1 LYVQYKGFCHHIK
14 TYNNQHFHDSL
25 IDFNYY
31 FLNLK
36 SPIYIY
42 RQVSMPSSKWT
53 HTLITKQFEED
64 LNMQRLF
71 GMGYGGYPG
80 MGFGGYGMR
89 YGGSPRIGFEGSRI
103 GFGGYRTGY
112 GGYVPA
118 SRLIEVTSFNLSAT
132 TVAYQGSKV
141 PGYTTIE
148 LHTNVPTRGYL
159 LVIGSGVQ
167 TKINLSTVAFKTV
180 HKVDW
185 VPWDDTKKAPLP
197 AGIYQISGYLTDQ
210 QYNQIQGYP
219 LGKLTVISESSP
231 KPLIDGV
238 SPNPVVFSPKY
249 GQTQTQSVQI
259 PFNLNRPAVVQ
270 LTIRNTNGDEIYTG
284 NKETLSPGSHTVS
297 WNGTDN
303 TGRIVMDGSYE
314 IVFKTIETAY
324 NYPSTTPLTL
334 RSGTITIKDA
344 DYYIPVSRL
353 KEIVTDASFQS
364 PSFTPDGDGVNDKVT
379 GQFTLAVPAKLS
391 IYIANPAGANAAFVV
406 REQTFEAGTH
416 TFEWDGSD
424 IYGGKVPN
432 GSYFIKLN
440 VIEGPN
446 NGYITF
452 PSAVKVENMYEIKPM
467 QPEKRVRVIS
477 ETAKMSV
484 DPGGQG
490 YTAIKGDT
498 FPLMSEA
505 IENGK
510 YTVLVK
516 EGVTGTISVSDVELV
531 TEPSPAK
538 QTMDYIVVSGDT
550 LWKIASKFN
559 TTSSEIVTLNNLDP
573 NQYLYV
579 GQKLKVPAPASQPEQ
594 QATTTYTVVS
604 SDTLWKIAQKF
615 GVTAQAIVDANK
627 LNPSA
632 YLYVGQKLIIPGVA
646 QPEVQATTTYTVVSG
661 DTLWKIAQ
669 KFGVTAQAI
678 VDANKLNPSA
688 YLYVGQKLLIPGVA
702 QPEVPAVTA
711 YTVVSGDTLWKIAQK
726 SGVTAQAIVDANK
739 LNPTA
744 YLYIGQKLIIPPKQ

>member
-1 LYVQYKGFCHHIK
+1 
-14 TYNNQHFHDSL
+14 
-25 IDFNYY
+25 
-31 FLNLK
+31 
-36 SPIYIY
+36 
-42 RQVSMPSSKWT
+42 
-53 HTLITKQFEED
+53 
-64 LNMQRLF
+64 MQRLH
-71 GMGYGGYPG
+71 GMGYGGYPFMRYSG
-80 MGFGGYGMR
+80 SSRMGYGMI
-89 YGGSPRIGFEGSRI
+89 YSSFPRM
-103 GFGGYRTGY
+103 GYAMGY
-112 GGYVPA
+112 GVYGHE
-118 SRLIEVTSFNLSAT
+118 SRLMEVTSFQLSAS

-148 LHTNVPTRGYL
+148 LHTSVPTRGYL
-159 LVIGSGVQ
+159 LVVGNGIQ
-167 TKINLSTVAFKTV
+167 TKINLSNVAYKTV

-197 AGIYQISGYLTDQ
+197 AGIYQIKGYLTDQ
-210 QYNQIQGYP
+210 QFNQMQGYP
-219 LGKLTVISESSP
+219 LGTLTVVSESNP

-249 GQTQTQSVQI
+249 GQTQIQSVQI
-259 PFNLNRPAVVQ
+259 PFNLNRPAEVQ
-270 LTIRNTNGDEIYTG
+270 LTIRNSNGDEIYAG
-284 NKETLSPGSHTVS
+284 SKQTLSPGSHTVS
-297 WNGTDN
+297 WNGTDK

-324 NYPSTTPLTL
+324 NYPSTTPLIWRT
-334 RSGTITIKDA
+334 GTITIKDA

-353 KEIVTDASFQS
+353 KEIVTGASFQS
-364 PSFTPDGDGVNDKVT
+364 PSFTPNGDGINDKVT
-379 GQFTLAVPAKLS
+379 GQFTLAVPAKIT
-391 IYIANPAGANAAFVV
+391 IYIANAAGATAAFVGS
-406 REQTFEAGTH
+406 EQSLEAGTH

-432 GSYFIKLN
+432 GSYFIKLK

-452 PSAVKVENMYEIKPM
+452 PGAVKVENMYEIKPM

-490 YTAIKGDT
+490 FIASKGDT
-498 FPLMSEA
+498 FPLMSES

-510 YTVLVK
+510 YTVLIK

-538 QTMDYIVVSGDT
+538 PTMEYIVVSGDT
-550 LWKIASKFN
+550 LWKIAAKFN

-579 GQKLKVPAPASQPEQ
+579 GQKLKVPASQSQPEQ
-594 QATTTYTVVS
+594 
-604 SDTLWKIAQKF
+604 
-615 GVTAQAIVDANK
+615 
-627 LNPSA
+627 
-632 YLYVGQKLIIPGVA
+632 
-646 QPEVQATTTYTVVSG
+646 QATTTYTVVSG

-678 VDANKLNPSA
+678 VDANKLEPSMYLYVGQKLFIPGIVQPESPVVITYTIVSGDTLWKIA
-688 YLYVGQKLLIPGVA
+688 QKFGVTAQAIVDANKLDPTGYLYVGQKLLIPGVT
-702 QPEVPAVTA
+702 QPIPVQSTVTT
-711 YTVVSGDTLWKIAQK
+711 YVVLSGDTLWKIAQK
-726 SGVTAQAIVDANK
+726 FSVTPQAIVDTNK
-739 LNPTA
+739 LDPTG
-744 YLYIGQKLIIPPKQ
+744 YLYIGQKLIIPPKM

>member
-1 LYVQYKGFCHHIK
+1 
-14 TYNNQHFHDSL
+14 
-25 IDFNYY
+25 
-31 FLNLK
+31 
-36 SPIYIY
+36 
-42 RQVSMPSSKWT
+42 
-53 HTLITKQFEED
+53 
-64 LNMQRLF
+64 MQRLF
-71 GMGYGGYPG
+71 RMGYGGYPG

-89 YGGSPRIGFEGSRI
+89 YGGSASM
-103 GFGGYRTGY
+103 GFGGYRMGYTDSASMGFGGYRMGY
-112 GGYVPA
+112 GGYRQA
-118 SRLIEVTSFNLSAT
+118 IEVTSFTLSAS
-132 TVAYQGSKV
+132 TVAYQGSRV
-141 PGYTTIE
+141 PGYTTIQ
-148 LHTNVPTRGYL
+148 LQTNVPTRGYL
-159 LVIGSGVQ
+159 LIVGNGIQ
-167 TKINLSTVAFKTV
+167 TKINLSTMAFKTV

-197 AGIYQISGYLTDQ
+197 PGIYQIKGYLTDQ
-210 QYNQIQGYP
+210 GYNQMQGYP
-219 LGKLTVISESSP
+219 LGTLTVVTETSP

-238 SPNPVVFSPKY
+238 SPNPAVFSPKY
-249 GQTQTQSVQI
+249 GQIQTTSGQI
-259 PFNLNRPAVVQ
+259 TFNLNRPAEVQ
-270 LTIRNTNGDEIYTG
+270 LTIRNINGDEIYTG
-284 NKETLSPGSHTVS
+284 SKQTLSPGSHTVS
-297 WNGTDN
+297 WNGTDK

-324 NYPSTTPLTL
+324 NYPSTTPLIW

-364 PSFTPDGDGVNDKVT
+364 PSFTPDGDGINDKVT

-391 IYIANPAGANAAFVV
+391 VYIANAAGAHAAFAVS
-406 REQTFEAGTH
+406 EQTFEAGTH
-416 TFEWDGSD
+416 TFEWDGTD
-424 IYGGKVPN
+424 IMGGKVPN
-432 GSYFIKLN
+432 GSYFIKLH

-446 NGYITF
+446 SGYITF
-452 PSAVKVENMYEIKPM
+452 PSAVRVENMYEIKPM

-484 DPGGQG
+484 DPAGQG

-531 TEPSPAK
+531 TEPSSAI
-538 QTMDYIVVSGDT
+538 QTTDYIVVSGDT

-573 NQYLYV
+573 NKYLYV

-594 QATTTYTVVS
+594 QAATTYTVVS
-604 SDTLWKIAQKF
+604 GDTLWKISQKFGVTAQAIVDANKLDPAAYLYVGQKLIIPGVAQPELPAVTTYIVVSGDTLWKIAQKF
-615 GVTAQAIVDANK
+615 GVTTQAIVDANK

-632 YLYVGQKLIIPGVA
+632 YLYVGQKLIIPSVA
-646 QPEVQATTTYTVVSG
+646 QPEQPSITTYEVVSG

-669 KFGVTAQAI
+669 KFGVTTQAI
-678 VDANKLNPSA
+678 VDANKL
-688 YLYVGQKLLIPGVA
+688 
-702 QPEVPAVTA
+702 E
-711 YTVVSGDTLWKIAQK
+711 
-726 SGVTAQAIVDANK
+726 
-739 LNPTA
+739 PTA
-744 YLYIGQKLIIPPKQ
+744 YLYIGQKLIIPSIQ

>member
-1 LYVQYKGFCHHIK
+1 
-14 TYNNQHFHDSL
+14 
-25 IDFNYY
+25 
-31 FLNLK
+31 
-36 SPIYIY
+36 
-42 RQVSMPSSKWT
+42 MPSSKWT
-53 HTLITKQFEED
+53 HTLITKQFEEEID
-64 LNMQRLF
+64 MQRLF
-71 GMGYGGYPG
+71 GIGYGGYPG
-80 MGFGGYGMR
+80 IGFGGYGMGYVGSPRMGFGGYGMG
-89 YGGSPRIGFEGSRI
+89 YVGFPRM
-103 GFGGYRTGY
+103 GY
-112 GGYVPA
+112 GRYRPA
-118 SRLIEVTSFNLSAT
+118 YRIIEVTSFKLSSPT
-132 TVAYQGSKV
+132 IAYQGNSV
-141 PGYTTIE
+141 PGYTTFE
-148 LHTNVPTRGYL
+148 LQTNVPTRGYL
-159 LVIGSGVQ
+159 LVVGSGVQ
-167 TKINLSTVAFKTV
+167 TKINLSTVAYKTV

-197 AGIYQISGYLTDQ
+197 TGVYQIKGYLTDQ
-210 QYNQIQGYP
+210 QYNQMQGYP
-219 LGKLTVISESSP
+219 LGTLTVVSESNP

-238 SPNPVVFSPKY
+238 SPNPAVFSPKY
-249 GQTQTQSVQI
+249 GQTQTTSVHI
-259 PFNLNRPAVVQ
+259 PFNLNRPAEVQ
-270 LTIRNTNGDEIYTG
+270 LTIRNINGDEIYTG
-284 NKETLSPGSHTVS
+284 RKETLSPGSQTVS
-297 WNGTDN
+297 WNGTDK

-324 NYPSTTPLTL
+324 NYPSTTPLIW

-353 KEIVTDASFQS
+353 KEIVIDASFQS
-364 PSFTPDGDGVNDKVT
+364 PSFTPDGDGINDKVT

-391 IYIANPAGANAAFVV
+391 IYIANAAGAHAALAVS
-406 REQTFEAGTH
+406 EQTFEAGTH
-416 TFEWDGSD
+416 TFEWDGTD
-424 IYGGKVPN
+424 IMGGKVPN

-440 VIEGPN
+440 VVEGPN

-484 DPGGQG
+484 DPAGQG
-490 YTAIKGDT
+490 YTALKGDT

-538 QTMDYIVVSGDT
+538 QTIDYLVVSGDT

-573 NQYLYV
+573 NKYLYV
-579 GQKLKVPAPASQPEQ
+579 GQKLIVPAPASQPEQ
-594 QATTTYTVVS
+594 QAATSYAVVS
-604 SDTLWKIAQKF
+604 GDTLWKIAQKF

-646 QPEVQATTTYTVVSG
+646 QPELPAITTYTVVSG

-678 VDANKLNPSA
+678 VDANKLIPSA
-688 YLYVGQKLLIPGVA
+688 YLYVGQKLIIPGVV
-702 QPEVPAVTA
+702 QPELPVVTT
-711 YTVVSGDTLWKIAQK
+711 YTVISGDTLWKIAQK
-726 SGVTAQAIVDANK
+726 FGVTAQSIVDANK
-739 LNPTA
+739 LDPTS
-744 YLYIGQKLIIPPKQ
+744 YLYIGQKLIIPSKQ

>member
-1 LYVQYKGFCHHIK
+1 
-14 TYNNQHFHDSL
+14 
-25 IDFNYY
+25 
-31 FLNLK
+31 
-36 SPIYIY
+36 
-42 RQVSMPSSKWT
+42 MPSPKWT
-53 HTLITKQFEED
+53 HTLITKQSEEE

-71 GMGYGGYPG
+71 RMGNGGYPG

-89 YGGSPRIGFEGSRI
+89 YADSARM
-103 GFGGYRTGY
+103 GFGGYRMGY
-112 GGYVPA
+112 GGYRQA
-118 SRLIEVTSFNLSAT
+118 IEVTSFTLSAS
-132 TVAYQGSKV
+132 TVAYQGSRV

-148 LHTNVPTRGYL
+148 LQTNVPTRGYL
-159 LVIGSGVQ
+159 LIVGNGIQ
-167 TKINLSTVAFKTV
+167 TKINLSTMAFKTV

-197 AGIYQISGYLTDQ
+197 PGIYQIKGYLTDQ
-210 QYNQIQGYP
+210 GYNQMQGYP
-219 LGKLTVISESSP
+219 LGSLTVVTETSP

-238 SPNPVVFSPKY
+238 SPNPAVFSPKY
-249 GQTQTQSVQI
+249 GQTQTTSVQI
-259 PFNLNRPAVVQ
+259 TFNLNRPAEVQ
-270 LTIRNTNGDEIYTG
+270 LTIRNINGDEIYTG
-284 NKETLSPGSHTVS
+284 SKQTLSPGSHTVS
-297 WNGTDN
+297 WNGTDK

-324 NYPSTTPLTL
+324 NYPSTTPLIW

-353 KEIVTDASFQS
+353 KEIVIDASFQS
-364 PSFTPDGDGVNDKVT
+364 PSFTPDGDGINDKVT

-391 IYIANPAGANAAFVV
+391 VYIANAAGAHAAFAVS
-406 REQTFEAGTH
+406 EQTFEAGTH
-416 TFEWDGSD
+416 TFEWDGTD
-424 IYGGKVPN
+424 IMGGKVPN
-432 GSYFIKLN
+432 GSYFIKLH

-446 NGYITF
+446 SGYITF
-452 PSAVKVENMYEIKPM
+452 PSAVRVENMYEIKPM

-484 DPGGQG
+484 DPAGQG

-531 TEPSPAK
+531 TEPSSAI
-538 QTMDYIVVSGDT
+538 QTTDYIVVSGDT

-573 NQYLYV
+573 NKYLYI

-594 QATTTYTVVS
+594 QATATYTVVS
-604 SDTLWKIAQKF
+604 GDTLWKIAQKF
-615 GVTAQAIVDANK
+615 SVSAQAIVDANK
-627 LNPSA
+627 LDPTA

-646 QPEVQATTTYTVVSG
+646 QPEQPKQATYIVVSG

-669 KFGVTAQAI
+669 KFGVTTQAI
-678 VDANKLNPSA
+678 VDANKLNPA
-688 YLYVGQKLLIPGVA
+688 VYLYVGQKLIIPSVA
-702 QPEVPAVTA
+702 QPEQPTITTYA
-711 YTVVSGDTLWKIAQK
+711 VVSGDTLWKIAQK
-726 SGVTAQAIVDANK
+726 FGVTTQAIVDANK
-739 LNPTA
+739 LDPTA
-744 YLYIGQKLIIPPKQ
+744 YLYIGQKLIIPSKQ

>member
-1 LYVQYKGFCHHIK
+1 
-14 TYNNQHFHDSL
+14 
-25 IDFNYY
+25 
-31 FLNLK
+31 
-36 SPIYIY
+36 
-42 RQVSMPSSKWT
+42 MPSSIWT
-53 HTLITKQFEED
+53 HTLTTKQFEED

-71 GMGYGGYPG
+71 GMGSGGYPG
-80 MGFGGYGMR
+80 MGFGGYGIGYGSSPRMSFGMR
-89 YGGSPRIGFEGSRI
+89 YGGSPRIGFEGSGM
-103 GFGGYRTGY
+103 GFGGYRMGY
-112 GGYVPA
+112 GGYWPA
-118 SRLIEVTSFNLSAT
+118 SREIEVTSFSLSSP
-132 TVAYQGSKV
+132 TVAYQGSSV

-148 LHTNVPTRGYL
+148 LHTSVPTRGYL
-159 LVIGSGVQ
+159 LVVGNGVQ
-167 TKINLSTVAFKTV
+167 TKINLSTVAFITV

-219 LGKLTVISESSP
+219 LGKLTVVSETSP

-238 SPNPVVFSPKY
+238 SPNPSVFSPKY

-259 PFNLNRPAVVQ
+259 PFNLNRPAIVQ

-284 NKETLSPGSHTVS
+284 NKETLSPGSHTLS

-344 DYYIPVSRL
+344 DYYIPVWRL
-353 KEIVTDASFQS
+353 KEIVTEASFQS

-391 IYIANPAGANAAFVV
+391 IYIANAAGAHAALAVS
-406 REQTFEAGTH
+406 EQTYGAGTH
-416 TFEWDGSD
+416 TFEWGGTD

-432 GSYFIKLN
+432 GRYFIKLN

-531 TEPSPAK
+531 TEPSSAT
-538 QTMDYIVVSGDT
+538 QTTDYIVVSGDT

-579 GQKLKVPAPASQPEQ
+579 GQKLKVPAPAPQPEQ
-594 QATTTYTVVS
+594 PAATTYAVVS
-604 SDTLWKIAQKF
+604 GDTLWKIAQKFGVTPQAIVDANKLNPSAYLYVGQKLIIPVVAQPTITTYTVVSGDTLWKIARKF

-632 YLYVGQKLIIPGVA
+632 YLYVGQKLIIPSAA
-646 QPEVQATTTYTVVSG
+646 QPAHPTTTTYVVVSG

-669 KFGVTAQAI
+669 KFSVTPQAI
-678 VDANKLNPSA
+678 VDANKL
-688 YLYVGQKLLIPGVA
+688 
-702 QPEVPAVTA
+702 
-711 YTVVSGDTLWKIAQK
+711 D
-726 SGVTAQAIVDANK
+726 
-739 LNPTA
+739 PTA

>member
-1 LYVQYKGFCHHIK
+1 
-14 TYNNQHFHDSL
+14 
-25 IDFNYY
+25 
-31 FLNLK
+31 
-36 SPIYIY
+36 
-42 RQVSMPSSKWT
+42 
-53 HTLITKQFEED
+53 
-64 LNMQRLF
+64 MQRIF
-71 GMGYGGYPG
+71 RMGYGGDPGMGFRGYGMGYGASPG
-80 MGFGGYGMR
+80 MGFGGYRVG
-89 YGGSPRIGFEGSRI
+89 YGASPGI
-103 GFGGYRTGY
+103 GFGDYRVGGGYR
-112 GGYVPA
+112 P
-118 SRLIEVTSFNLSAT
+118 SIEVTSFNLSAS

-141 PGYTTIE
+141 PGYTTVQ
-148 LHTNVPTRGYL
+148 LQTNVPTRGYL
-159 LVIGSGVQ
+159 LVVGTGVQ
-167 TKINLSTVAFKTV
+167 TKIILSNVDFKTV

-197 AGIYQISGYLTDQ
+197 AGVYQIKGYLTDQ
-210 QYNQIQGYP
+210 QYNQMQGYP
-219 LGKLTVISESSP
+219 LGTLTVVSESSP

-238 SPNPVVFSPKY
+238 TPNPAVFSPKY
-249 GQTQTQSVQI
+249 GQTQTKSVQI
-259 PFNLNRPAVVQ
+259 SFNLNRPAEVQ
-270 LTIRNTNGDEIYTG
+270 LTIRNSNGDEIYAG
-284 NKETLSPGSHTVS
+284 SKETLSPGSHTVN
-297 WNGTDN
+297 WNGTDK

-324 NYPSTTPLTL
+324 NYPSTTPLIW

-364 PSFTPDGDGVNDKVT
+364 PSFTPDGDGINDKVT

-391 IYIANPAGANAAFVV
+391 IYIANAAGAHAALVV
-406 REQTFEAGTH
+406 TEQSFEAGTH

-432 GSYFIKLN
+432 GSYFIKIS

-446 NGYITF
+446 SGYITF
-452 PSAVKVENMYEIKPM
+452 PSAVKVQNMYEIKPM

-516 EGVTGTISVSDVELV
+516 EGVTGTISASDVELV
-531 TEPSPAK
+531 TEPSLAK
-538 QTMDYIVVSGDT
+538 PTTDYIVVSGDT
-550 LWKIASKFN
+550 LWKIAAKFN

-573 NQYLYV
+573 NKYLYV
-579 GQKLKVPAPASQPEQ
+579 GQKLVVPAPVSQPEQ
-594 QATTTYTVVS
+594 QAATTYSVVS
-604 SDTLWKIAQKF
+604 GDTLWKIAQKF
-615 GVTAQAIVDANK
+615 GVTAQAIVDANN

-632 YLYVGQKLIIPGVA
+632 YLYIGQKLMIPGVA
-646 QPEVQATTTYTVVSG
+646 QPEQPAVTTYTVVSG

-678 VDANKLNPSA
+678 VDANNLIPSA
-688 YLYVGQKLLIPGVA
+688 YLYIGQKLTIPSTA
-702 QPEVPAVTA
+702 QPEQPAKTT

-726 SGVTAQAIVDANK
+726 FGVTTQAIVDANK
-739 LNPTA
+739 LEPTA
-744 YLYIGQKLIIPPKQ
+744 YLYIGQKLIIPSKQ

>member
-1 LYVQYKGFCHHIK
+1 
-14 TYNNQHFHDSL
+14 
-25 IDFNYY
+25 
-31 FLNLK
+31 
-36 SPIYIY
+36 
-42 RQVSMPSSKWT
+42 
-53 HTLITKQFEED
+53 
-64 LNMQRLF
+64 MQRLF
-71 GMGYGGYPG
+71 VMGYGGYPG
-80 MGFGGYGMR
+80 IGFGGYGVG
-89 YGGSPRIGFEGSRI
+89 YGVSSRMD
-103 GFGGYRTGY
+103 FGGYRMGY
-112 GGYVPA
+112 GGYRPA
-118 SRLIEVTSFNLSAT
+118 SRIIEVTSFNLSAS
-132 TVAYQGSKV
+132 TVAYQGSSV

-148 LHTNVPTRGYL
+148 LQTSVPTRGYL
-159 LVIGSGVQ
+159 LIVGNNVQ
-167 TKINLSTVAFKTV
+167 TKINLSTTAYKTL

-197 AGIYQISGYLTDQ
+197 AGTYQIKGYLTDQ
-210 QYNQIQGYP
+210 EYNQMQGYP
-219 LGKLTVISESSP
+219 LGNLTVVSESSP

-238 SPNPVVFSPKY
+238 SPNPAVFSPKY

-259 PFNLNRPAVVQ
+259 PFNLNRPAEVQ
-270 LTIRNTNGDEIYTG
+270 LTIRNSNGDEIYTG
-284 NKETLSPGSHTVS
+284 SKETLSPGSRTVS
-297 WNGTDN
+297 WNGTDK

-314 IVFKTIETAY
+314 IVFKTIETAF
-324 NYPSTTPLTL
+324 NYPSTTPLIW

-364 PSFTPDGDGVNDKVT
+364 PSFTPDGDGINDKVT

-391 IYIANPAGANAAFVV
+391 IYIANAAGAHAAFPVS
-406 REQTFEAGTH
+406 EQTFEAGTH
-416 TFEWDGSD
+416 TFEWDGTD
-424 IYGGKVPN
+424 IMGGKVPN
-432 GSYFIKLN
+432 GSYFIKFN
-440 VIEGPN
+440 VVEGPN

-484 DPGGQG
+484 DPAGQG

-498 FPLMSEA
+498 FPLMSET

-531 TEPSPAK
+531 TEPSSAK
-538 QTMDYIVVSGDT
+538 QTTDYIVVSGDT

-573 NQYLYV
+573 NSYLYV

-594 QATTTYTVVS
+594 QAQITYSVVS
-604 SDTLWKIAQKF
+604 GDTLWKIAQKF
-615 GVTAQAIVDANK
+615 GVTPQAIVDANKLDPTSYLFIGQKLIIPGVAQPELPAVTTYAVVSGDTLWKIAQKFGVTPQAIVDANK

-632 YLYVGQKLIIPGVA
+632 YLYVGQKLIIPSVV
-646 QPEVQATTTYTVVSG
+646 QPEQPTITTYVVVSG

-669 KFGVTAQAI
+669 KFGVTTQAI
-678 VDANKLNPSA
+678 VDANKL
-688 YLYVGQKLLIPGVA
+688 
-702 QPEVPAVTA
+702 E
-711 YTVVSGDTLWKIAQK
+711 
-726 SGVTAQAIVDANK
+726 
-739 LNPTA
+739 PTA
-744 YLYIGQKLIIPPKQ
+744 FLYIGQKLIIPAKQ